1 MSLTFF
7 SKMILKNPSIFVAGA
22 SEDFLRRITWFSGVT
37 EWRSEK
43 GLVIRESYY
52 EKMQR
57 LMKEAGKYY
66 CETTKPSVRPSPLSP
81 TEER

>member
-1 MSLTFF
+1 
-7 SKMILKNPSIFVAGA
+7 MILKNPSIFVAGA

-52 EKMQR
+52 EKCR
-57 LMKEAGKYY
+57 DL
-66 CETTKPSVRPSPLSP
+66 
-81 TEER
+81 